1 MQNFFNNNSLEQIK
15 LELKQTKI
23 LVVGD
28 IMLDRYWIGD
38 TTRISPEAPVPVIK
52 INSMDDRLG
61 GAANVAA
68 NLASLGVDVG
78 LLGCIG
84 QDEAGLKIQSLL
96 TENCINTY
104 LQSHFDYT
112 SIIKLRII
120 ARQQQMLRLDFE
132 KKINEE
138 LLLKIEQALEQLIK
152 QYQMLIL
159 SDYNKGCLEYSE
171 RLIAIAQKHN
181 IPVLVD
187 PKDKTCVKYKNS
199 SILTPNFKEFQEIVG
214 DCSNE
219 EEMRIKAQNLCEQLN
234 LKALVVTRSEKGMTL
249 FTPHTSE
256 HFHAQAKEVFDVSGA
271 GDTVIAVLA
280 AMFNLTGD
288 INLATNYAN
297 LAGGI
302 VVGKL
307 GTAIIH
313 LEELF
318 VPHVNLE

>member
-1 MQNFFNNNSLEQIK
+1 MQTFFNNISIEQIK
-15 LELKQTKI
+15 QKLKQTKI

-28 IMLDRYWIGD
+28 VMLDRYWMGD
-38 TTRISPEAPVPVIK
+38 TTRISPEAPVPVIN
-52 INSMDDRLG
+52 INTMDDRLG

-68 NLASLGVDVG
+68 NLADLGVEVG

-96 TENCINTY
+96 TEACINTY

-112 SIIKLRII
+112 SIIKLRIV

-132 KKINEE
+132 KDMNEE
-138 LLLKIEQALEQLIK
+138 LLLKIEQALEQLIS
-152 QYQMLIL
+152 QYQMLIV
-159 SDYNKGCLEYSE
+159 SDYNKGCLERAE
-171 RLIAIAQKHN
+171 RLIAIAQKYD

-187 PKDKTCVKYKNS
+187 PKDKSCIKYRGA

-214 DCSNE
+214 NCSNE
-219 EEMRIKAQNLCEQLN
+219 EEMRIKAQNLCTQLN

-249 FTPHTSE
+249 FTPHSSE
-256 HFHAQAKEVFDVSGA
+256 HFHAKAKEVFDVSGA

-288 INLATNYAN
+288 INLATSYAN
-297 LAGGI
+297 IAGGI

-307 GTAIIH
+307 GTSVIH

-318 VPHVNLE
+318 VHHSNNV